1 MHLPVPTFP
10 VRHNYWM
17 GSNIHLI
24 DCSQKTVV
32 YVECIILSIIYSACH
47 LDVNGI
53 KPGSNSIMTDK
64 HTAEQSKPVCLGITW
79 PVRDVYIAH
88 TTI

>member
-1 MHLPVPTFP
+1 
-10 VRHNYWM
+10 M

-32 YVECIILSIIYSACH
+32 YVEGIILSILYSSCH

-53 KPGSNSIMTDK
+53 KQGSNSIMTEK
-64 HTAEQSKPVCLGITW
+64 HTAEHSKPVCLGI
-79 PVRDVYIAH
+79 
-88 TTI
+88 